1 MEIEIKLLLE
11 EGLLSRIDITF
22 SENGSLIAS
31 VALET
36 LTLLLRQLDAF
47 KDSKSIPSFS
57 KWIPL
62 NQETVGKSVHKENV
76 CSTTPLKL
84 LENIPESKTNSPS
97 FSIAL
102 LEQAYSEQLQQLIKT
117 VEEGFEAEQEP
128 ELCEDGVNGTYFL
141 KNKHGKRIA
150 VFKPQDEEGNSF
162 HNPKKTSDSDN
173 AVMQNLS
180 KGIEP
185 GQAASRE
192 VAAYLLDSQHF
203 FHVPPTQMAAIVHPK
218 FNGQHNDNKLK
229 IGSLQQ
235 YVQHDGCAED
245 ISVALFPA
253 KEVHRIGVLD
263 ILLLNMD
270 RHGGNILF
278 TETEKGFTLIPIDH
292 GFSLPDCF
300 KGLGNA
306 WFDWLNWTQAKQPF
320 DEETK
325 SFIENLD
332 IKTYSNVLKSLGIRD
347 ESIKTMKITSALL
360 KIAVARGLTLFDI
373 GSLICREKLE
383 EPSKLELMYQ
393 KASEITS
400 TSNNETDEAEFF
412 ETLHQIMTQ
421 EV

>member
-47 KDSKSIPSFS
+47 KDSKGISSLS

-76 CSTTPLKL
+76 SPNPALKL
-84 LENIPESKTNSPS
+84 LESIPSSTTDSPS
-97 FSIAL
+97 FSITL
-102 LEQAYSEQLQQLIKT
+102 LEKAYSEQLEQLVNSVK
-117 VEEGFEAEQEP
+117 EGFEAQQEP

-162 HNPKKTSDSDN
+162 HNPKITSDSDN
-173 AVMQNLS
+173 SVMQNLS
-180 KGIEP
+180 KGIEA
-185 GQAASRE
+185 GQAAFRE
-192 VAAYLLDSQHF
+192 VAAYLLDSHHF

-218 FNGQHNDNKLK
+218 FNGQCNENKMK

-292 GFSLPDCF
+292 GFSLPDCS

-306 WFDWLNWTQAKQPF
+306 WFDWLNWSQAKQPF
-320 DEETK
+320 DQESKNFMEDLDVETYA
-325 SFIENLD
+325 NA
-332 IKTYSNVLKSLGIRD
+332 LKSLGIRD

-360 KIAVARGLTLFDI
+360 KIGVARGLTLFDI
-373 GSLICREKLE
+373 GSLICREKLD

-393 KASEITS
+393 QATQIAST
-400 TSNNETDEAEFF
+400 NNRGTDEAFF
-412 ETLHQIMTQ
+412 EALNQIMNQ
-421 EV
+421 DV